1 MSNNTKTIKNNSIT
15 GKKRKKIKTEILEN
29 DGNKFSVDK
38 QSLSINIQ
46 RIFVNSW
53 ETKLKVGDEIK
64 FIKPESFEKYNE
76 EFGNVP
82 TPTCIGMNWPRRH
95 RELWGENIRYNK
107 LKKEIDYDKT
117 GIIIEVNFEKEDK
130 TRKYDWFQNTIKV
143 KCPKKVNCDSS
154 KIHTQSY
161 MEIYFEIPLIENVVD
176 AEGKE
181 IYPGI
186 ENITDKYDEM
196 AAVKLRSLDE
206 QLNYVEN
213 YRSTEFDKYIPECK
227 IITYNHPINEFK
239 VFIPNSRKLRKLDL
253 SKIVLVEGNG
263 FFIEN

>member
-76 EFGNVP
+76 EFGNIP
-82 TPTCIGMNWPRRH
+82 KAPHNGRFMSYGRWHLKT
-95 RELWGENIRYNK
+95 WGKNIRYNK

-117 GIIIEVNFEKEDK
+117 GIIIEVNFENENR
-130 TRKYDWFQNTIKV
+130 TRWMKHPKYDWGQNTIKV
-143 KCPKKVNCDSS
+143 KCPKKVNCDNS

-176 AEGKE
+176 AEG
-181 IYPGI
+181 I
-186 ENITDKYDEM
+186 ENITDSYDKGY
-196 AAVKLRSLDE
+196 VKDLSLAE
-206 QLNYVEN
+206 QLNFLEN
-213 YRSTEFDKYIPECK
+213 YRGSELHKSR
-227 IITYNHPINEFK
+227 YNGYDHPINEFK

-253 SKIVLVEGNG
+253 SKIVLVEEKG

>member
-1 MSNNTKTIKNNSIT
+1 MEQKRQQIKQETTTCGYQPKNESII

-29 DGNKFSVDK
+29 DIWKNS
-38 QSLSINIQ
+38 
-46 RIFVNSW
+46 FVNSW
-53 ETKLKVGDEIK
+53 ETKLKIGDKIK

-76 EFGNVP
+76 EFGNIP
-82 TPTCIGMNWPRRH
+82 KIPHNGCFKDCGIWYRKT
-95 RELWGENIRYNK
+95 WGKNIRYNK

-117 GIIIEVNFEKEDK
+117 GIIIEVNFENENR
-130 TRKYDWFQNTIKV
+130 TRWVNHPKYDWVQNTIKV

-176 AEGKE
+176 AEG
-181 IYPGI
+181 I
-186 ENITDKYDEM
+186 ENITDSYDNM
-196 AAVKLRSLDE
+196 ASVKDLSLGE
-206 QLNYVEN
+206 QLNFLEN
-213 YRSTEFDKYIPECK
+213 YRSTEFDKYITSDK
-227 IITYNHPINEFK
+227 IVSYDHPINEFK

-253 SKIVLVEGNG
+253 SKIVLVEGKG